1 MEEFDQDKFI
11 EAYLKEL
18 EKAGYIQK
26 KDKPTA
32 KKESE
37 KRNE

>member
-11 EAYLKEL
+11 EKYLKEL

-32 KKESE
+32 KK
-37 KRNE
+37 KRVRKE